1 MRNSVVKCWL
11 GVILIGVLSGCGKPI
26 TKSDMP
32 GTYIADFG
40 FATDTLMVKPDR
52 HFVQTIKVKADG
64 KVATANGTW
73 WFDQEDGTIH
83 FSEFMVVIDGFSQ
96 MVTNFDASTNRGPS
110 FATVRRRFGKLE
122 IDGDDWLWGRTGAD
136 APYKKQPAET
146 LK

>member
-32 GTYIADFG
+32 GTYLADFG
-40 FATDTLMVKPDR
+40 FAMDTLTVNPDS

-73 WFDQEDGTIH
+73 RFDQKDGTIH
-83 FSEFMVVIDGFSQ
+83 FSEFMVVINGFNQ
-96 MVTNFDASTNRGPS
+96 MVTNFDAPTNQVS
-110 FATVRRRFGKLE
+110 QIATVRRRFGKLE
-122 IDGDDWLWGRTGAD
+122 IGGDDWLWGRTGVE
-136 APYKKQPAET
+136 APYKKQS
-146 LK
+146 